1 MNHKDLLLGLLK
13 IGEQFNMDQKD
24 IPALLIKTI
33 ILSLKYV
40 NRRDLFESLFPD
52 HYADWALLDRATPT
66 ANGYAANPLGDTE
79 PWLCLL
85 SLLEWPALAERDR
98 DIEQH
103 HTPLAQI
110 KAGLK
115 VNSLDLPG
123 WTMACRAFILQLIQG
138 LQSIHANEQL
148 TSRVLARPTREN
160 TMQFIAGLYD
170 TKHLPSAYAHTLA
183 HILSPSTIQIDTQ
196 LLAHTMSIINTQR
209 EEHRLN
215 LRMKSMQLVALRPRL
230 RDRLKSSL
238 LTEQNKEQVDIKMGT
253 WDSYTGFCHT
263 HRFPNNLSDR
273 VKRQLYFLASQTHW
287 EWRDH
292 VHRLIKNKDIEAR
305 VQQHPVTQPDAN
317 VVHWV
322 IETLSMDG
330 RPPFQEMMAF
340 KARCFASFPLVYVQR
355 MTLTQIL
362 RLYVAA
368 YQPPSVWKDVWK
380 AQIGIISPQI
390 VRDCETF
397 ASENAFAGERIVEAL
412 VG

>member
-1 MNHKDLLLGLLK
+1 MNHKDLLLRLLK
-13 IGEQFNMDQKD
+13 IGDQFNMDQKD
-24 IPALLIKTI
+24 ISALLIKTI
-33 ILSLKYV
+33 ILSLKYI
-40 NRRDLFESLFPD
+40 NRRDLFEALFPD
-52 HYADWALLDRATPT
+52 HYADWTLLEHAPSTS
-66 ANGYAANPLGDTE
+66 NPLGDTD

-85 SLLEWPALAERDR
+85 SLLEWPALTDRDR
-98 DIEQH
+98 DIEQNH
-103 HTPLAQI
+103 APLAQI

-115 VNSLDLPG
+115 ANGLDLPG

-148 TSRVLARPTREN
+148 TSRVLSRPTRDN
-160 TMQFIAGLYD
+160 TIQFLAGLYD
-170 TKHLPSAYAHTLA
+170 TKHLPSAYANTLA
-183 HILSPSTIQIDTQ
+183 HILSPASIQIDTA
-196 LLAHTMSIINTQR
+196 LLAHTMSIITTQR
-209 EEHRLN
+209 EQHKLN

-238 LTEQNKEQVDIKMGT
+238 LTEQNKEQVDLKMGT

-292 VHRLIKNKDIEAR
+292 VKHLIKNKDIETR
-305 VQQHPVTQPDAN
+305 VQLHPVTQPDAS
-317 VVHWV
+317 VIHWA

-340 KARCFASFPLVYVQR
+340 KARCFTSFPVIYVQR

-368 YQPPSVWKDVWK
+368 YQPQSIWKDVWK

-397 ASENAFAGERIVEAL
+397 AGENAFAGERIVEAL

>member
-1 MNHKDLLLGLLK
+1 MNHKDLLLRLLK
-13 IGEQFNMDQKD
+13 IGDQFNMDQKD
-24 IPALLIKTI
+24 LPALLIKTI
-33 ILSLKYV
+33 ILSLKYI
-40 NRRDLFESLFPD
+40 NRRDLFETLFPD
-52 HYADWALLDRATPT
+52 HYADWALLDRAS
-66 ANGYAANPLGDTE
+66 AASNPLGDTE

-85 SLLEWPALAERDR
+85 SLLEWPALTDRDR
-98 DIEQH
+98 DIEQNH
-103 HTPLAQI
+103 PPLAQI
-110 KAGLK
+110 KSGLK
-115 VNSLDLPG
+115 SNGLDLPG

-148 TSRVLARPTREN
+148 TSRVLNRPTRDS
-160 TMQFIAGLYD
+160 TVQFLAGLYD
-170 TKHLPSAYAHTLA
+170 TKHLPSAYTHTLT
-183 HILSPSTIQIDTQ
+183 HILSPSVVQIDTA
-196 LLAHTMSIINTQR
+196 LLAHTMSIISTQR
-209 EEHRLN
+209 EEHKLN

-238 LTEQNKEQVDIKMGT
+238 LTEQNKEQVDIRMGT

-273 VKRQLYFLASQTHW
+273 VKRQLYFLASQTQW

-292 VHRLIKNKDIEAR
+292 IHHLIKNKDIETR

-317 VVHWV
+317 VIHWA

-330 RPPFQEMMAF
+330 RPPFTEMMAF
-340 KARCFASFPLVYVQR
+340 KARCFTSFPIVYVQR

-368 YQPPSVWKDVWK
+368 YQPQSVWKDVWK

-390 VRDCETF
+390 VRDCEAFTG
-397 ASENAFAGERIVEAL
+397 ENAFAGERIVEAL

>member
-1 MNHKDLLLGLLK
+1 MNHKDLLLRLLK
-13 IGEQFNMDQKD
+13 IGEQYNMDQKD

-40 NRRDLFESLFPD
+40 DRRQLFETLFPD
-52 HYADWALLDRATPT
+52 HYADWALLDRTPPT
-66 ANGYAANPLGDTE
+66 SNALGDTE
-79 PWLCLL
+79 PWLSLL
-85 SLLEWPALAERDR
+85 SLLEWPTLTDRDR
-98 DIEQH
+98 DIEQN

-115 VNSLDLPG
+115 SNNLDLPG

-148 TSRVLARPTREN
+148 TSRILSRPTREN
-160 TMQFIAGLYD
+160 TMQFLAGLYD
-170 TKHLPSAYAHTLA
+170 TKHLPSAYTQTLA
-183 HILSPSTIQIDTQ
+183 HILSPAAIQIDTA
-196 LLAHTMSIINTQR
+196 LLAHTMSIISTQR
-209 EEHRLN
+209 EEHKLN

-253 WDSYTGFCHT
+253 WDSYTGYCHT

-287 EWRDH
+287 EWRDFVQH
-292 VHRLIKNKDIEAR
+292 LIKNKDIEAR
-305 VQQHPVTQPDAN
+305 VQQHSVTQPDAN
-317 VVHWV
+317 VIHWV
-322 IETLSMDG
+322 IDTLSMDG
-330 RPPFQEMMAF
+330 RPPFHEMMAF
-340 KARCFASFPLVYVQR
+340 KARCFASFPVVYVQR

-368 YQPPSVWKDVWK
+368 YQPQTVWKDVWK

-390 VRDCETF
+390 VRDIETF
-397 ASENAFAGERIVEAL
+397 VGANAFAGGRIVEAL